1 VVEGGDLREH
11 LIHRAGPLAP
21 LLGPVLAVE
30 LADTPESAA
39 LTGEERVSASREL
52 MLDLLAADRDR
63 SGSLV
68 VLLEDAHWFDS
79 GSWGLVHDAAALPD
93 VAVVVT
99 ARPAD
104 EDTEREL
111 ADNPGAATLAL
122 APLGR
127 SEIRELALARLGAPD
142 LDEEAE
148 LLLVE
153 TCKGNPFFT
162 VEVVQTLAERGALA
176 VEAGRARL
184 VAPEAFQVPRTIQ
197 AAISARIDDL
207 APDEQLT
214 LKVASVIGSPFTGD
228 LLAEIHPTGRRREP
242 LLDDL
247 RSLAARELVVPD
259 DEGSW
264 RFNHALT
271 RDVAYGLMVRGQRRG
286 LHAALAVH
294 YEALGDDLDHLFPVL
309 AHHWLHAEDRDKAV
323 SYLTRAAVS
332 SLAHG
337 MPRESVAQGVQAA
350 RLLGVDL
357 ETDPARIRE
366 LLPGEL
372 AEIER
377 LMAGRRPADL
387 GGLPPLVDAEIGA
400 GMGIVL
406 RSMPSAHQS
415 LQTELFAL
423 MAVRNLNLT
432 LRFGAGP
439 LVPGVYAMYSIV
451 LHGLGGDA
459 AVAYEFSELAR
470 TVDATGGNALEAVV
484 DFIHVWFNNHWF
496 NPVLSGVHV
505 ALEGAEAGLS
515 GPDPLY
521 GSFNL
526 AAATTLLAVGG
537 RPLEEVIAAGEAHLA
552 RIGPRSATASFH
564 NRLEA
569 QMAKALAGHTDSL
582 TSLTDPVTGEEE
594 LAAMAETANYNQAAY
609 YYIAKLRLAYL
620 AGDVRSAV
628 RYAELA
634 EGLLPSFGAQVGQ
647 GELAVLS
654 ALARLA
660 DLPAEPVLRAP
671 ALEDVREQLAE
682 LQGWAARC
690 AANFEHKATLVRG
703 ELAAATGDWDAADS
717 LLGTA
722 AEQAAEAGFP
732 QWAALACERR
742 GHAAR
747 AAGRAGASR
756 CFEEAADHYRAWG
769 AHRKAAEAATEP
781 ALTTPA

>member
-1 VVEGGDLREH
+1 
-11 LIHRAGPLAP
+11 
-21 LLGPVLAVE
+21 
-30 LADTPESAA
+30 
-39 LTGEERVSASREL
+39 
-52 MLDLLAADRDR
+52 MLELLAADRDR
-63 SGSLV
+63 SGALV

-99 ARPAD
+99 TRPGN
-104 EDTEREL
+104 EGTVREL
-111 ADNPGAATLAL
+111 AGNAEVATLAL
-122 APLGR
+122 PPLSA
-127 SEIRELALARLGAPD
+127 SEVRELALARLGVPD

-148 LLLVE
+148 ELLVE

-207 APDEQLT
+207 APEEQLT
-214 LKVASVIGSPFTGD
+214 LKVASVIGSPFTGE
-228 LLAEIHPTGRRREP
+228 LVAEIHPTRRRPES

-247 RSLAARELVVPD
+247 GSLAARELVVPD

-264 RFNHALT
+264 AFNHALT
-271 RDVAYGLMVRGQRRG
+271 REVAYGLMVRDQRRG
-286 LHAALAVH
+286 LHAALALH
-294 YEALGDDLDHLFPVL
+294 YEARGDDLDHLFPVL

-323 SYLTRAAVS
+323 SYLTRAAVA

-350 RLLGVDL
+350 RLLGVEL

-366 LLPGEL
+366 VLPGEL

-387 GGLPPLVDAEIGA
+387 AGLPALVDPAIDTGI
-400 GMGIVL
+400 GIVL
-406 RSMPSAHQS
+406 QAMPSAHQS

-451 LHGLGGDA
+451 LRGLGGDST
-459 AVAYEFSELAR
+459 VAYGFSELAR
-470 TVDATGGNALEAVV
+470 TLDAKGGHPLEAAV
-484 DFIHVWFNNHWF
+484 DFIHVWFNNHWL
-496 NPVLSGVHV
+496 NPILSGVQI
-505 ALEGAEAGLS
+505 ALEGAEAGLA

-537 RPLEEVIAAGEAHLA
+537 RPLEEVIAAGDAHLA
-552 RIGPRSATASFH
+552 RIGARSATASFH

-569 QMAKALAGHTDSL
+569 QTAKALAGHTDSL
-582 TSLTDPVTGEEE
+582 TSLSDAVADEEE
-594 LAAMAETANYNQAAY
+594 LAAMAQTANYNQTGY

-620 AGDVRSAV
+620 AGDVRSAI

-634 EGLLPSFGAQVGQ
+634 ERLLPSFAAQVGQ
-647 GELAVLS
+647 AELAVLS

-660 DLPAEPVLRAP
+660 DLPAEPALRAP
-671 ALEDVREQLAE
+671 ALDGVRAQHAE
-682 LQGWAARC
+682 LRGWAAGC
-690 AANFEHKATLVRG
+690 APNFEHKATLVEG
-703 ELAAATGDWDAADS
+703 ELAAATGDWDAADA
-717 LLGTA
+717 LLDAA
-722 AEQAAEAGFP
+722 AEQAADAGFS
-732 QWAALACERR
+732 QWAALAWERR
-742 GHAAR
+742 GYAAR
-747 AAGRAGASR
+747 AAGRASASR
-756 CFEEAADHYRAWG
+756 CFEAAADHYRVWG
-769 AHRKAAEAATEP
+769 AGRKAEEAATEAALARAP
-781 ALTTPA
+781 A